1 MQGSVC
7 ESCGFDYFSTTFVFL
22 YPFATA
28 IYEEFITKTLSAY
41 GHVNNELYDL
51 KKELGYCSMFLN
63 SKKKELRVQ
72 KLNRRERRR
81 ADDEMELL
89 QAKIDGLKTRILEV
103 SGRK

>member
-1 MQGSVC
+1 
-7 ESCGFDYFSTTFVFL
+7 
-22 YPFATA
+22 
-28 IYEEFITKTLSAY
+28 
-41 GHVNNELYDL
+41 
-51 KKELGYCSMFLN
+51 MFLN